1 MEKFYS
7 SSIKINTGF
16 GVGSRQPLDARTIC
30 EKVDD
35 MNAIPDTRRYEGL
48 VVYCEDVKKYFKYNG
63 TAFVEL
69 SVEHVIDSLTSTSVD
84 IGLSANQGRVLK
96 EALDSLNTE
105 LQKLKQE
112 VGDNDGEYNEIFTN
126 IQNSINTINENI
138 TSLKQEDTK
147 IHNLITAL
155 EGVDTALQ
163 KAIDELKTQHTT
175 DVTLLK
181 EKDTEQDGRL
191 SAIENVNNT
200 QNERLNS
207 IETKNIEHDGS
218 IKDLQDED
226 KNIKQSIEDLR
237 DDVTSG
243 AASSGKV
250 KVDAS
255 DTTIDYL
262 ENKII
267 PGTADHQNGKFS
279 VAVTKVNEKLNVTV
293 EVPVP
298 VWTKL

>member
-147 IHNLITAL
+147 INNLITAL
-155 EGVDTALQ
+155 QGVDTALQ

-175 DVTLLK
+175 DVTSLK

-191 SAIENVNNT
+191 SAIE
-200 QNERLNS
+200 
-207 IETKNIEHDGS
+207 TKNTEQDGS
-218 IKDLQDED
+218 IKNLQDED

-243 AASSGKV
+243 VASSGKV
-250 KVDAS
+250 KVDDS

-279 VAVTKVNEKLNVTV
+279 VAVTKANEKLNVTV